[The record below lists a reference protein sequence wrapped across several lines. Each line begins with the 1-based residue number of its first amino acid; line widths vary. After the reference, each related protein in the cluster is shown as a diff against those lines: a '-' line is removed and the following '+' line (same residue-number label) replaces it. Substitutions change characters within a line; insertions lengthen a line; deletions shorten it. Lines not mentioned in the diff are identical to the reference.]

1 MSIALHIY
9 YTGENGAAKAFARE
23 MTESGLVEKIR
34 NENGNRQYEYF
45 FSEERP
51 ETVLLLDKWKNQEA
65 LDMHHN
71 SEIMEKI
78 FDLREKYGL
87 KMIAERFESDSISE
101 EDKKYIKE

>member
-1 MSIALHIY
+1 
-9 YTGENGAAKAFARE
+9 
-23 MTESGLVEKIR
+23 
-34 NENGNRQYEYF
+34 
-45 FSEERP
+45 
-51 ETVLLLDKWKNQEA
+51 
-65 LDMHHN
+65 MHHN